1 MNYDLMHKEQ
11 PVLSMELDE
20 VTGGILSLG
29 EVFSPE
35 HIPVGISK
43 TSGIIDRSDLNHWW
57 LGRSIPASRSG
68 LRDAL
73 ERMSVSSPQ
82 LLLSKCYGLSLSD
95 QYWVRPVGQELR
107 WSEINF
113 FKNTFSEDVGDIL
126 FGIAFEHKEVAG
138 QHIGRSV
145 EKTLENHKRRALPD
159 EGWQRTILSGKLNEV
174 FASRLMDRL
183 GVTHV
188 PYSLMWI
195 DGYPYCVCPDFVTPD
210 TELVSAHHILKTAA
224 RESAE
229 SKYQHFLRCCE
240 TLGIPN
246 MLPMLDQM
254 LTLDYLLANED
265 RHTNNFG
272 TLREAETLEW
282 LGPAPVFD
290 CGTSLWH
297 DSLFRWGG
305 PEPDSPS
312 KPFEARHS
320 EQITLVQSF
329 DWLDFSEL
337 DSARGD
343 LEELLLSAPRFVDDQ
358 RRETLCE
365 GFQRRVRQLQEYVHT
380 QKFGDTDFNMRIL

>member
-1 MNYDLMHKEQ
+1 MI
-11 PVLSMELDE
+11 LDE

-29 EVFSPE
+29 EVYSPE
-35 HIPVGISK
+35 HIPVGISM
-43 TSGIIDRSDLNHWW
+43 TSGIVDRSDLNHWW

-95 QYWVRPVGQELR
+95 QYWVRPMGQELR

-113 FKNTFSEDVGDIL
+113 FNNTFSEDVGDIL
-126 FGIAFEHKEVAG
+126 FGMAVENKEVDL
-138 QHIGRSV
+138 RSPDNTSDGLL
-145 EKTLENHKRRALPD
+145 KKRWKITNGERCLIKGGSAPFYQ
-159 EGWQRTILSGKLNEV
+159 EPLNEI

-183 GVTHV
+183 GIAHV
-188 PYSLMWI
+188 PYSLTWI
-195 DGYPYCVCPDFVTPD
+195 DGYPYSVCPDFVTPD
-210 TELVSAHHILKTAA
+210 TELVSAHHILKTIA
-224 RESAE
+224 REPSE
-229 SKYQHFLRCCE
+229 SKFKHFLRCCDALE
-240 TLGIPN
+240 IPN
-246 MLPMLDQM
+246 MQPMLDQM

-272 TLREAETLEW
+272 ALRNAETLEW

-305 PEPDSPS
+305 PGTDSPS
-312 KPFEARHS
+312 KPFETHHS

-329 DWLDFSEL
+329 NWLDFSAM
-337 DSARGD
+337 DSARAD
-343 LEELLLSAPRFVDDQ
+343 LEELLLSAPRFVDDL
-358 RRETLCE
+358 RRETLCD
-365 GFQRRVRQLQEYVHT
+365 GFLGRVRHLRDYVQT
-380 QKFGDTDFNMRIL
+380 LKFGGTDFTMELL